1 MAKIAIIG
9 GGFTGLVAARNL
21 VRDGHQVTIY
31 ESAPE
36 LGGLAA
42 SFTLENT
49 PLEKAYHHLFRTDT
63 SILSLIEEL
72 SLHDSLV
79 WCPSSVAIFRDR
91 RMWSFMSPLDLLKF
105 GSCSFMG
112 RLRTGFAAFYLQKSK
127 NWRKLA
133 KVTAMSWMKKVCGE
147 SATSAIWAPLL
158 QGKFADQADK
168 VSMAWLWAR
177 LHVRSNS
184 REPGQ
189 GEKLGYIDGGFVRI
203 VRALEAELLQSGVV
217 IHCQTPVSQI
227 RHANGKPTL
236 DVSGE
241 SREFDSI
248 LFTGSSR
255 AFERLV
261 QDDERLDSYR
271 QQLRS
276 IRYLG
281 AICLVFTS
289 TQDLGDFY
297 WVNVNDEDVPFLVFI
312 QHTNLV
318 PASDYNGKHVYYIAG
333 YYPTDSATY
342 TMEQSALV
350 AKWFDHL
357 KTLFPAFDPAQV
369 AEHHMFR
376 FNDAQHVAD
385 VGYET
390 RIPEYQTPLPGVFL
404 ANFSQIFPEDRG
416 TNFAVRE
423 GHQVACSILEYFN
436 KK

>member
-21 VRDGHQVTIY
+21 TREGHHVTIY

-42 SFTLENT
+42 SFTLEDT

-63 SILSLIEEL
+63 AILQLIEEL
-72 SLHDSLV
+72 SLRDAIG
-79 WCPSSVAIFRDR
+79 WYPSSVAVFRDR

-105 GSCSFMG
+105 GSCSFIG
-112 RLRTGFAAFYLQKSK
+112 RLRTGLTAFYLQKSK

-133 KVTAMSWMKKVCGE
+133 KVTAISWMRKTCGD
-147 SATSAIWAPLL
+147 SATNAIWAPLL

-184 REPGQ
+184 REPGE
-189 GEKLGYIDGGFVRI
+189 GEKLGYMHGGFIRI
-203 VRALEAELLQSGVV
+203 VRALEEQLLQAGAE
-217 IHCQTPVSQI
+217 IHTKTPVAQI
-227 RHANGKPTL
+227 RHANGKPTI
-236 DVSGE
+236 DVAEE
-241 SREFDSI
+241 SKEFDSI

-261 QDDERLDSYR
+261 QNDARLEKYR
-271 QQLRS
+271 QKLGS
-276 IRYLG
+276 ITYLG

-312 QHTNLV
+312 QHTNLM
-318 PASDYNGKHVYYIAG
+318 PASHYNGKHVYYIAG

-342 TMEQSALV
+342 TMEESSLV
-350 AKWFDHL
+350 AQWFQHL
-357 KTLFPAFDPAQV
+357 RTLFPSFDQTQV
-369 AEHHMFR
+369 VERHMFR
-376 FNDAQHVAD
+376 FKDAQHVAD
-385 VGYET
+385 VGYEE

-416 TNFAVRE
+416 TNFAVNE
-423 GHQVACSILEYFN
+423 GNRVSKMMQDSL
-436 KK
+436 K